1 MFYPLNYGQESLST
15 DGAPAD
21 ELTVPVVD
29 GGVVAHRLWG
39 QWLMDN
45 LRLRLV
51 DDLRLRVMDDRWSS
65 VLTDDCTQDEAK

>member
-1 MFYPLNYGQESLST
+1 
-15 DGAPAD
+15 
-21 ELTVPVVD
+21 
-29 GGVVAHRLWG
+29 VVAHRLWG